1 VAYDHD
7 KIVKVRVNVSGFG
20 DAEARAT
27 AVRLAKRAV
36 RELRGE
42 A

>member
-7 KIVKVRVNVSGFG
+7 KIVKVRVNVRGFI
-20 DAEARAT
+20 DAKARAT
-27 AVRLAKRAV
+27 AVRLAKKAV
-36 RELRGE
+36 RELR